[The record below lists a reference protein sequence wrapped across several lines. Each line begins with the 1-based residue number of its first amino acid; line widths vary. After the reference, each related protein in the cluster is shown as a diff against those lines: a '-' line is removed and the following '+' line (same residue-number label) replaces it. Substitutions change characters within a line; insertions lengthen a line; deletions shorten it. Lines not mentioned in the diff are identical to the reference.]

1 MCHTVY
7 GTYDCT
13 VVPSGQDTLV
23 HDLKC
28 FLLLKGLNI
37 NELVGFKVFSEV
49 E

>member
-13 VVPSGQDTLV
+13 VVPSEQDTLV

-28 FLLLKGLNI
+28 F
-37 NELVGFKVFSEV
+37 SPA
-49 E
+49 